1 MEKRLYW
8 LKLKEQFF
16 QDKAMKKLRRMAG
29 GDTYTIIY
37 LKLLLLGLRAGGNLY
52 YDRIEDTFA
61 EELALEMDE
70 DAENVQFCLIYLQK
84 IGLIETI
91 SDNQLFLTETPE
103 LTQSE
108 AQSTIRSRRCRQKK
122 ALQSG
127 TNAAMLQQSC
137 NADAAPLQRTANAS
151 AAPEKE
157 TETETESETESE
169 TEPETEGEAERV
181 GAGAP
186 PPDPAAVVHDYNM
199 ICTALPPCKTLSE
212 TRKRAI
218 SARLQT
224 YLPSEL
230 REMFQKAQASSFL
243 TGKNKRGWTATFD
256 WLMKDENIAK
266 VLDGNYDDPH
276 QASAALA
283 EWEKEW
289 LAEFQ
294 AMRETDGQE
303 KPEA

>member
-84 IGLIETI
+84 IGLIETV

-127 TNAAMLQQSC
+127 ANAAMLQQSC
-137 NADAAPLQRTANAS
+137 NADAAHLQRSANAS

-157 TETETESETESE
+157 TETEKESE
-169 TEPETEGEAERV
+169 TEPEAEGETERA

-186 PPDPAAVVHDYNM
+186 PPDPAAVVRDYNS
-199 ICTALPPCKTLSE
+199 ICTALPPCRTLSE
-212 TRKRAI
+212 ARKRAI

-224 YLPSEL
+224 YSASEL
-230 REMFQKAQASSFL
+230 HKMFEKAQASSFL
-243 TGKNKRGWTATFD
+243 TGQNKRGWSATFD

-276 QASAALA
+276 QASNALA

-289 LAEFQ
+289 LAEFH

-303 KPEA
+303 QPDV

>member
-84 IGLIETI
+84 IGLIETV

-122 ALQSG
+122 RCSRAQ
-127 TNAAMLQQSC
+127 MQRCC
-137 NADAAPLQRTANAS
+137 NNPATRTQRPCS
-151 AAPEKE
+151 AARTLPQRQRKRQRQKK
-157 TETETESETESE
+157 SQRQSQRQR
-169 TEPETEGEAERV
+169 ERQSV
-181 GAGAP
+181 RARARPSRPRGGRSGLQLDLYRA
-186 PPDPAAVVHDYNM
+186 AAVQD
-199 ICTALPPCKTLSE
+199 TLGGEKTCDFG
-212 TRKRAI
+212 A
-218 SARLQT
+218 
-224 YLPSEL
+224 
-230 REMFQKAQASSFL
+230 F
-243 TGKNKRGWTATFD
+243 
-256 WLMKDENIAK
+256 
-266 VLDGNYDDPH
+266 
-276 QASAALA
+276 
-283 EWEKEW
+283 
-289 LAEFQ
+289 
-294 AMRETDGQE
+294 TDVFRV
-303 KPEA
+303 

>member
-16 QDKAMKKLRRMAG
+16 QDKAIKKLRRMAG

-84 IGLIETI
+84 IGLIETV

-127 TNAAMLQQSC
+127 ANAALMQPSC
-137 NADAAPLQRTANAS
+137 NADAAHLQRSANAS

-157 TETETESETESE
+157 TETEKESE
-169 TEPETEGEAERV
+169 TEPEAEGETERA

-186 PPDPAAVVHDYNM
+186 PPDPAAVVRDYNS
-199 ICTALPPCKTLSE
+199 ICTALPPCRTLSE
-212 TRKRAI
+212 ARKRAI

-224 YLPSEL
+224 YSASEL
-230 REMFQKAQASSFL
+230 HKMFEKAQASSFL
-243 TGKNKRGWTATFD
+243 TGQNKRGWSATFD

-276 QASAALA
+276 QASNALA

-289 LAEFQ
+289 LAEFH

-303 KPEA
+303 QPDV